1 MIVISLSFDMCSSND
16 TSMIR
21 VPNISMKTEGG
32 GMFSVSEPGLVVSL
46 QVLPLFIRCK
56 FDIVVSC
63 NSLNGFCIHLSIVQE
78 NEFLYCLAVVK
89 SSKLNIIGR
98 KS

>member
-16 TSMIR
+16 SSTIR

-46 QVLPLFIRCK
+46 QVLPLSILCK
-56 FDIVVSC
+56 FDILVTV
-63 NSLNGFCIHLSIVQE
+63 LMYFCIHLSIVQE
-78 NEFLYCLAVVK
+78 NEFVYCLAVVK